1 LREVSIVNII
11 LISLKKSP
19 CRAQLAILS
28 ILLVL
33 TASSCRK
40 SAEGPEYILKFG
52 HQANE
57 QDVWHRS
64 AGYFAHTLDSLSGGR
79 IQVRVYPSEQLGG
92 ELDMI
97 RSLRAGVAEIT
108 ITAESMQNWAPITAF
123 LAIPYLIRDSDHLR
137 MVVEGD
143 IGREIAAEMIGTIG
157 LRPLAW
163 FERGPRHLTSDR
175 PVRTPADL
183 NGMVLRVPNV
193 PLFVKVWQ
201 ALGAKPTPMTFS
213 EVFTALQQGTV
224 EAQEN
229 PLALIY
235 SAGFFE
241 VQRYLNLTGHVTGW
255 TYVVIGENMFR
266 SLPADLQE
274 MVIEAGRAMQKYHE
288 REFRKQE
295 EFLHRQLEDRGMIF
309 IEPDMDAF
317 RQTAGAAV
325 LDIIRPEYKPLY
337 YRIVNLQPDE

>member
-1 LREVSIVNII
+1 MRGIGKNI
-11 LISLKKSP
+11 
-19 CRAQLAILS
+19 LAIL
-28 ILLVL
+28 LAL
-33 TASSCRK
+33 TAGCGK
-40 SAEGPEYILKFG
+40 PADGPEYILKFG

-57 QDVWHRS
+57 RDVWHRS
-64 AGYFAHTLDSLSGGR
+64 ARYFARTLDSLSGGR

-97 RSLRAGVAEIT
+97 RSLRAGVAEMT

-143 IGREIAAEMIGTIG
+143 IGREITAAMIGTIG

-175 PVRTPADL
+175 PVHTPADL

-255 TYVVIGENMFR
+255 TYVVIGENKFR

-274 MVIEAGRAMQKYHE
+274 MVIEAGLKMQQYHQ

-295 EFLHRQLEDRGMIF
+295 EFLHRQLEERGMIF
-309 IEPDMDAF
+309 TEPDLNAF
-317 RQTAGAAV
+317 RQMAGAAV
-325 LDIIRPEYKPLY
+325 LDIIRPEYRSLY
-337 YRIVNLQPDE
+337 NRIINLQPHDQDQDNF

>member
-1 LREVSIVNII
+1 MKGIVIH
-11 LISLKKSP
+11 LYAAAL
-19 CRAQLAILS
+19 
-28 ILLVL
+28 ILL
-33 TASSCRK
+33 AGSCQK
-40 SAEGPEYILKFG
+40 PAESPEYVLKFG

-64 AGYFAHTLDSLSGGR
+64 AMYFARQLDSISGGR
-79 IQVRVYPSEQLGG
+79 IEVRVYPSEQLGG

-97 RSLRAGVAEIT
+97 RSLRAGVSEIT

-143 IGREIAAEMIGTIG
+143 IGREITREMTGTIG
-157 LRPLAW
+157 LRPLAY
-163 FERGPRHLTSDR
+163 FERGPRHLTSNR
-175 PVRTPADL
+175 PVHSPADL
-183 NGMVLRVPNV
+183 DGMVLRVPNV
-193 PLFVKVWQ
+193 PLFVRVWQ

-229 PLALIY
+229 PFALIY

-255 TYVVIGENMFR
+255 TYVVIGEKKFR
-266 SLPADLQE
+266 ALPADLQA
-274 MVIEAGRAMQKYHE
+274 MILEAGEAMQAYHR

-295 EFLHRQLEDRGMIF
+295 EFLRTQLEDRGMTF
-309 IEPDMDAF
+309 IEPDIEAF
-317 RQTAGAAV
+317 RQMAGAAV
-325 LDIIRPEYKPLY
+325 LDIIPREYRQLY
-337 YRIVNLQPDE
+337 QRIIELQSDASPMCQDTLNSIINL